1 MLAAEQLRVVE
12 AAIAAHRGTEGAALP
27 ILHHIQSALGF
38 VPQAVLPVVAEA
50 LNRSRAELHGVAS
63 FYHDFRDAPAGRHL
77 VQLCQA
83 EACQAMGVRQVTRES
98 EQRLGLALGE
108 TSPDG
113 ALTLEAVYC
122 LGLCACAPAAL
133 VDGAPLGR
141 VDAAALAAAVG
152 R

>member
-1 MLAAEQLRVVE
+1 MLAAGQLRMVE

-27 ILHHIQSALGF
+27 ILHDIQAALGF
-38 VPQAVLPVVAEA
+38 VPQAALPLVAEA

-63 FYHDFRDAPAGRHL
+63 FYHDFRAAPAGRHHIR
-77 VQLCQA
+77 LCQA
-83 EACQAMGVRQVTRES
+83 EACQAMGGREVTRDA

-108 TSPDG
+108 TSADG
-113 ALTLEAVYC
+113 TLTFEAVYC

-141 VDAAALAAAVG
+141 VDAAALAQAVG